1 MKAPAIPDI
10 HAAVIALEGIWG
22 KESDADLIVCA
33 GGTVDYGIYPKE
45 CIEWMVCESA
55 RENSPGNKRQLLWG
69 HVKFN
74 IQSALRC
81 CQ

>member
-45 CIEWMVCESA
+45 CI
-55 RENSPGNKRQLLWG
+55 RFHGKRRTG
-69 HVKFN
+69 
-74 IQSALRC
+74 
-81 CQ
+81 